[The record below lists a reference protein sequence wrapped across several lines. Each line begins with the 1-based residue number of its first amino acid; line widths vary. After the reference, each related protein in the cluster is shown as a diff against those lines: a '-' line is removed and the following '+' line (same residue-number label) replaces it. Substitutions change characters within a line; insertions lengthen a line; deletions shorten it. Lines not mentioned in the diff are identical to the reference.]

1 MEVERE
7 FIRLLGIGFVF
18 RSMAIWASIICT
30 NLTWLCLLSKEVGIV
45 PALSLVG
52 EFISPV
58 LLEQQVEKTKQI
70 LGMLRGISFCRNA
83 TVWKQ
88 KVLTADQLMHDVD
101 EFLQGWL
108 GD

>member
-1 MEVERE
+1 M
-7 FIRLLGIGFVF
+7 GFHHLYQF
-18 RSMAIWASIICT
+18 DLA
-30 NLTWLCLLSKEVGIV
+30 LLSKQGWSESLIIGRWVLCQL
-45 PALSLVG
+45 LSLVG
-52 EFISPV
+52 EFISGV
-58 LLEQQVEKTKQI
+58 LLEQQVEKRRQI
-70 LGMLRGISFCRNA
+70 LGKLRGIWFCRNA